1 MNKLLS
7 VLLLSVTSVFASE
20 YYAKLEPIDSYKIK
34 AAVSGKVKFVNDKY
48 EGKIAPDNTI
58 LVKIDKKLNEIDLKS
73 NEAKLKITEQII
85 DIEKANYKK
94 LLKIS
99 TKSDFEKDTQ
109 KVKVLNLESQKNDLV
124 TAVETLKD
132 TISNKTLKES
142 GMYVDNIYIKKGDYV
157 SPGTALYDISD
168 LSYGKLEF
176 YIPINKADEIKRK
189 ELYLDGKKEGKI
201 EKIYKVADTTH
212 ISSYKVKVIVK
223 NPSTFSK
230 LVKIELK

>member
-1 MNKLLS
+1 MNKLLGI
-7 VLLLSVTSVFASE
+7 LLLSAVSMFASE
-20 YYAKLEPIDSYKIK
+20 YYAKLEPIQSYKIK
-34 AAVSGKVKFVNDKY
+34 AAVSGKVEFVNDEF
-48 EGKIAPDNTI
+48 EGKVVPENTI
-58 LVKIDKKLNEIDLKS
+58 MVKIDKKLNEINLKS
-73 NEAKLKITEQII
+73 NEEKLKIIEQII
-85 DIEKANYKK
+85 DIEKANYNK

-109 KVKVLNLESQKNDLV
+109 KVKVLNLESQRNDLL
-124 TAVETLKD
+124 TAVETQKD
-132 TISNKTLKES
+132 TISNKILKEN

-157 SPGTALYDISD
+157 SAGTALYDISD

-176 YIPINKADEIKRK
+176 YIPINKANEIKRK

-201 EKIYKVADTTH
+201 EKIYMVADTTH